1 MCRSTHQQV
10 LSKVFVFLFLDS
22 CAKVKK
28 ELLPCLRSFTSGLRV
43 AEVPLGF
50 FHIRGLSSHIFRW
63 CGTWGCWSSPTLQ
76 KPPLSRTSKIL
87 GLCWR
92 LRMDRKGEL
101 DVNKKVFASHQHSA
115 KVWRLPSRL
124 DEGHWWPSQRERA
137 TPSWDW
143 WLRTPGIPSLL
154 QSIKLVFLLMKV
166 GTSSFL
172 IGWMSER
179 WKFQAG

>member
-1 MCRSTHQQV
+1 MCPFLRQTGLCSDLSTNQQV
-10 LSKVFVFLFLDS
+10 LSQIFIFLFLDS

-43 AEVPLGF
+43 AEVPLAGF

-101 DVNKKVFASHQHSA
+101 DANKKSVCITSALFEGLKTTFEVGWRALGTFSTRASNSEL
-115 KVWRLPSRL
+115 RLM
-124 DEGHWWPSQRERA
+124 
-137 TPSWDW
+137 TPDPRYS
-143 WLRTPGIPSLL
+143 
-154 QSIKLVFLLMKV
+154 F
-166 GTSSFL
+166 TSS
-172 IGWMSER
+172 IN
-179 WKFQAG
+179 